1 MIYKRGLPLQHRD
14 LPLVLPMKT
23 LLFAIGLAFGGILT
37 SFAQAQ
43 CVTFTVDSS
52 QSSVSVNFA
61 DTIVTSP
68 LSGSAEIALPP
79 VNAPRILA
87 LNLVLDQALNFNLF
101 SGFAAANTAAGD
113 VSISM
118 VTPGAQTTIS
128 EDTFSQL
135 GNSFT
140 LGGNLNIE
148 DSFGFAGGTQT
159 FDLSTVQSS
168 VDFNTVNMVR
178 VGNLVTI
185 TSTFTFTENINTG
198 AADLPLTFDVT
209 YVATGTAL
217 DVPEA
222 TLRTLGD
229 VNQDSEVDYGDIM
242 PFIGVL
248 LREDYK
254 TEADINQN
262 NAVNF
267 FDIPPFIVML
277 TDE

>member
-1 MIYKRGLPLQHRD
+1 
-14 LPLVLPMKT
+14 MKT
-23 LLFAIGLAFGGILT
+23 LLFAIGLVFFGLLN
-37 SFAQAQ
+37 SSAQAQ
-43 CVTFTVDSS
+43 CVTFTVDPS
-52 QSSVSVNFA
+52 QSSVSFDFA
-61 DTIVTSP
+61 DATVTSP

-118 VTPGAQTTIS
+118 VTPGAQMTIS

-135 GNSFT
+135 ANSFT
-140 LGGNLNIE
+140 LGGDLNIE
-148 DSFGFAGGTQT
+148 DSFGFAGGDQT
-159 FDLSTVQSS
+159 FDLSTVQAAS
-168 VDFNTVNMVR
+168 VDFNTINMVR

-198 AADLPLTFDVT
+198 GADLPLTFDVT

-217 DVPEA
+217 DVPQA

-229 VNQDSEVDYGDIM
+229 VNQDTEVDYNDIM

-248 LREDYK
+248 LTEDYK
-254 TEADINQN
+254 SEADINQS
-262 NAVNF
+262 NAVNL

-277 TDE
+277 TGDE

>member
-1 MIYKRGLPLQHRD
+1 MPSLVGSEMCIRD
-14 LPLVLPMKT
+14 R
-23 LLFAIGLAFGGILT
+23 FG
-37 SFAQAQ
+37 
-43 CVTFTVDSS
+43 
-52 QSSVSVNFA
+52 
-61 DTIVTSP
+61 
-68 LSGSAEIALPP
+68 
-79 VNAPRILA
+79 
-87 LNLVLDQALNFNLF
+87 
-101 SGFAAANTAAGD
+101 GFAAANTAAGD

-118 VTPGAQTTIS
+118 VTPGAQMTIS

-135 GNSFT
+135 ANSFT
-140 LGGNLNIE
+140 LGGDLNIV
-148 DSFGFAGGTQT
+148 DSVGFAGGSQT
-159 FDLSTVQSS
+159 FDLSAVQADS

>member
-1 MIYKRGLPLQHRD
+1 
-14 LPLVLPMKT
+14 MKT
-23 LLFAIGLAFGGILT
+23 LLFAIGLVFFGLLN
-37 SFAQAQ
+37 SSAQAQ
-43 CVTFTVDSS
+43 CVTFTVDPS
-52 QSSVSVNFA
+52 QSSVSFDFA
-61 DTIVTSP
+61 DATVTSP

-87 LNLVLDQALNFNLF
+87 LDLVLDQALNFNLF
-101 SGFAAANTAAGD
+101 GGFGSANAAAGD

-135 GNSFT
+135 ANSFT
-140 LGGNLNIE
+140 LGGDLNIE
-148 DSFGFAGGTQT
+148 DSFGFAGGDQT
-159 FDLSTVQSS
+159 FDLSTVQAAS
-168 VDFNTVNMVR
+168 VDFNTINMVR

-217 DVPEA
+217 DVPQA

-229 VNQDSEVDYGDIM
+229 VNQDTEVDYNDIM

-248 LREDYK
+248 LTEDYK
-254 TEADINQN
+254 SEADINQSR
-262 NAVNF
+262 AVNL

-277 TDE
+277 TGDE